1 MTLVLLIKAGS
12 GSNYTIQIQ
21 VKCKISSI
29 VSIRCMEK
37 RRRKKNIQMV
47 ILIGKK
53 NLLQRSVNTVT
64 KNFVITLL
72 ENINQCPFTFV
83 KLEYK
88 TDIQNLRDNISN

>member
-1 MTLVLLIKAGS
+1 MMLVLLIKAGS

-21 VKCKISSI
+21 VKCKISSM

-37 RRRKKNIQMV
+37 RRRKKISKW
-47 ILIGKK
+47 LYSSGKK